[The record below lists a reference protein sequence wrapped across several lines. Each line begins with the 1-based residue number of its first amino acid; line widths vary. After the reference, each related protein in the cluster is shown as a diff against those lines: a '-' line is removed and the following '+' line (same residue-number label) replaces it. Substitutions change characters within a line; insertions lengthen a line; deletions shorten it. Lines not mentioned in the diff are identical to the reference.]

1 MAKWTKVYVPGKG
14 DRWTDGN
21 GNYRYTNPALKDNVK
36 SAASSLKESLSN
48 IASGYQKAGERTA
61 NRLASEEKA
70 KVQRGFGS
78 RQRSE
83 RTQAEAAE
91 MTKPKPKPKP
101 QPKPVPKAEAKPKPK
116 PIPKEE
122 TQAPKP
128 QAPKPQAS
136 KPQASKPQPKPVP
149 KAESKPS
156 PKTETK
162 PASKASETYKD
173 GGKGLYQGSKEYRD
187 KVGGSGNPLLNR
199 LRRDMG
205 RDEAT
210 GEKPNAIPKSTQ
222 PASKKGSSTP
232 SQASKPMT
240 GGSFNERNLFDKKKK
255 NRYGGGSYA

>member
-1 MAKWTKVYVPGKG
+1 MAKWKKVYVPGKG

-36 SAASSLKESLSN
+36 GAARSLKSSLSD

-91 MTKPKPKPKP
+91 MAKPKPKPKP

-122 TQAPKP
+122 TK
-128 QAPKPQAS
+128 AS
-136 KPQASKPQPKPVP
+136 QPSKPQPKPVP
-149 KAESKPS
+149 KAESKPQ
-156 PKTETK
+156 PKPIPKADSKPKEKAYGESGKDLYMASKKNNPLMQRTFGYQTGEAPDQK
-162 PASKASETYKD
+162 KAAESKAQPPASKR
-173 GGKGLYQGSKEYRD
+173 GST
-187 KVGGSGNPLLNR
+187 S
-199 LRRDMG
+199 
-205 RDEAT
+205 
-210 GEKPNAIPKSTQ
+210 
-222 PASKKGSSTP
+222 PASGVTYSPEEKTKGNTGFNQESVNKLMRNRETEE
-232 SQASKPMT
+232 QKRKRKAAEAS
-240 GGSFNERNLFDKKKK
+240 RNI
-255 NRYGGGSYA
+255 G

>member
-1 MAKWTKVYVPGKG
+1 MAKWKKVYVPGKG

-36 SAASSLKESLSN
+36 SAARSLKESLSN
-48 IASGYQKAGERTA
+48 IASGYQQASQRTA
-61 NRLASEEKA
+61 DRLAREEKA
-70 KVQRGFGS
+70 KVDRGFGS

-91 MTKPKPKPKP
+91 MAKPKPKPKP

-116 PIPKEE
+116 PKPIPKEE
-122 TQAPKP
+122 TKTTQP
-128 QAPKPQAS
+128 
-136 KPQASKPQPKPVP
+136 SKPQPKPVP

-156 PKTETK
+156 PKSESK
-162 PASKASETYKD
+162 PASKASDTYKD

-199 LRRDMG
+199 LRREMG

-210 GEKPNAIPKSTQ
+210 GEKPNAIPKSNK

-240 GGSFNERNLFDKKKK
+240 GGSFNERNLFDRKKK
-255 NRYGGGSYA
+255 NRNGGGSYA

>member
-1 MAKWTKVYVPGKG
+1 MAKWKQVYVRGKG
-14 DRWTDGN
+14 YRWTDGN
-21 GNYRYTNPALKDNVK
+21 GNYRYENPALKDFVK
-36 SAASSLKESLSN
+36 GAARSLKESLSN
-48 IASGYQKAGERTA
+48 TASGYQKAWKRTA
-61 NRLASEEKA
+61 ERLAREEKQ

-78 RQRSE
+78 RQRFE

-91 MTKPKPKPKP
+91 MAKPKPKPKP
-101 QPKPVPKAEAKPKPK
+101 QTKPVPKAEAKPKPK
-116 PIPKEE
+116 PKPIPKKE
-122 TQAPKP
+122 TK
-128 QAPKPQAS
+128 AS
-136 KPQASKPQPKPVP
+136 KPQAPKPQPKPVP

-156 PKTETK
+156 PKSETK

-222 PASKKGSSTP
+222 PASKKGSATP

-240 GGSFNERNLFDKKKK
+240 GGSFNDRGMFDKDKKKKKK

>member
-1 MAKWTKVYVPGKG
+1 MAGQWKRVYVEGKG
-14 DRWTDGN
+14 
-21 GNYRYTNPALKDNVK
+21 YRYTNGKEFRLTNPNSIATAKKIGSRIVNAPQGAADAL
-36 SAASSLKESLSN
+36 
-48 IASGYQKAGERTA
+48 
-61 NRLASEEKA
+61 NRLGVGLSAQAKTKA
-70 KVQRGFGS
+70 AKPAVTP
-78 RQRSE
+78 E
-83 RTQAEAAE
+83 P
-91 MTKPKPKPKP
+91 KPKKTEPKPKP

-128 QAPKPQAS
+128 QAPKPQAPKPQAP

-156 PKTETK
+156 PKTESK

-173 GGKGLYQGSKEYRD
+173 GGKGLYQGSKEYRN

-232 SQASKPMT
+232 SQASQPMT
-240 GGSFNERNLFDKKKK
+240 GGSFNDRGMFDKDKKKK